1 MDDSQVLLFPMHRQM
16 CNTCGQKL
24 IQVVKRM
31 GQKEVVQQVIR
42 DLCAQRLAMLI
53 LVGKCKSSE
62 FKIDN
67 KLLSEAN
74 DRIAS
79 LREKCDLGEKL
90 LLAAKVP
97 SLAMI
102 RTYLDDAAR
111 DYRSSL
117 PTRAILG
124 RRCKL

>member
-1 MDDSQVLLFPMHRQM
+1 MEDSQVLLFPMHRQM

-42 DLCAQRLAMLI
+42 DLCAERLAMLT
-53 LVGKCKSSE
+53 LVGNCKSSK
-62 FKIDN
+62 FKLDN
-67 KLLSEAN
+67 KLLSESN

-90 LLAAKVP
+90 L
-97 SLAMI
+97 

-117 PTRAILG
+117 PTRAILD

>member
-1 MDDSQVLLFPMHRQM
+1 
-16 CNTCGQKL
+16 
-24 IQVVKRM
+24 
-31 GQKEVVQQVIR
+31 
-42 DLCAQRLAMLI
+42 MLT
-53 LVGKCKSSE
+53 LVGKCKSSK

-111 DYRSSL
+111 GYRSSL
-117 PTRAILG
+117 PTRAILD
-124 RRCKL
+124 RRCKLELSTGLA